1 VLAKL
6 DASSF
11 AGGTMT
17 LDEAGA
23 CDAIMREV
31 ATPLATDIATAAAGM
46 IEIVDENMA
55 NATRVHAADN
65 GDDVESRVLIATGGA
80 APLHAARIAQ
90 KLRID
95 TVVVPTGAGVGSAYG
110 FLRAPI
116 AYEAVHSHLVSL
128 NHFDAQLVNAIFAEL
143 RREAEAIIH
152 LAGHHDELAER
163 RFADMRYRGQGHELN
178 VELPARDYTDADAAT
193 LQELFDQQYRR
204 TYSRTIP
211 NLGVEALTW
220 MLVLVGK
227 RKENA
232 IQETRAAAAPS
243 PAPIERTKP
252 VFDGEIGQFV
262 SAAVILRDTMQA
274 GSTFSGP
281 AVIIED
287 QTTTFVPSSFE
298 GNVNAHGH
306 LVLRRRTTP

>member
-1 VLAKL
+1 
-6 DASSF
+6 
-11 AGGTMT
+11 
-17 LDEAGA
+17 
-23 CDAIMREV
+23 
-31 ATPLATDIATAAAGM
+31 
-46 IEIVDENMA
+46 
-55 NATRVHAADN
+55 
-65 GDDVESRVLIATGGA
+65 
-80 APLHAARIAQ
+80 
-90 KLRID
+90 
-95 TVVVPTGAGVGSAYG
+95 
-110 FLRAPI
+110 
-116 AYEAVHSHLVSL
+116 
-128 NHFDAQLVNAIFAEL
+128 VNAIFAEL

-193 LQELFDQQYRR
+193 LQELFDQQYRK

-227 RKENA
+227 RN
-232 IQETRAAAAPS
+232 ETVVDATHTIGLAG

-262 SAAVILRDTMQA
+262 TAAVIRRDAMQA
-274 GSTFSGP
+274 GSTFGGP

-287 QTTTFVPSSFE
+287 QTTTFVPSSFQ
-298 GNVNAHGH
+298 GNVSGHGH
-306 LVLRRRTTP
+306 LVLRRRS

>member
-1 VLAKL
+1 
-6 DASSF
+6 
-11 AGGTMT
+11 
-17 LDEAGA
+17 
-23 CDAIMREV
+23 
-31 ATPLATDIATAAAGM
+31 
-46 IEIVDENMA
+46 
-55 NATRVHAADN
+55 
-65 GDDVESRVLIATGGA
+65 
-80 APLHAARIAQ
+80 
-90 KLRID
+90 
-95 TVVVPTGAGVGSAYG
+95 
-110 FLRAPI
+110 
-116 AYEAVHSHLVSL
+116 
-128 NHFDAQLVNAIFAEL
+128 
-143 RREAEAIIH
+143 
-152 LAGHHDELAER
+152 
-163 RFADMRYRGQGHELN
+163 MRYRGQGHELN

-227 RKENA
+227 RKETA
-232 IQETRAAAAPS
+232 IQETRAAAAPG
-243 PAPIERTKP
+243 PAPIERSKP

-262 SAAVILRDTMQA
+262 GAAVIRRDAMHE

>member
-1 VLAKL
+1 
-6 DASSF
+6 
-11 AGGTMT
+11 MT
-17 LDEAGA
+17 LDEASA
-23 CDAIMREV
+23 RDAIMREV
-31 ATPLATDIATAAAGM
+31 ATPLATDVATAAAGM

-128 NHFDAQLVNAIFAEL
+128 IRFDAKVVNAIFAEL

-178 VELPARDYTDADAAT
+178 VELPARDYSDADSAT
-193 LQELFDQQYRR
+193 LQELFDQQYRK

-220 MLVLVGK
+220 MLVLVGT
-227 RKENA
+227 RKPV
-232 IQETRAAAAPS
+232 QEVPPAAPAAS

-252 VFDGEIGQFV
+252 VFDGEIGRFV
-262 SAAVILRDTMQA
+262 TAAVIRRDAMQA

-287 QTTTFVPSSFE
+287 QTTTFVPSAFDGS
-298 GNVNAHGH
+298 VNAHGH
-306 LVLRRRTTP
+306 LVLRQRTTS